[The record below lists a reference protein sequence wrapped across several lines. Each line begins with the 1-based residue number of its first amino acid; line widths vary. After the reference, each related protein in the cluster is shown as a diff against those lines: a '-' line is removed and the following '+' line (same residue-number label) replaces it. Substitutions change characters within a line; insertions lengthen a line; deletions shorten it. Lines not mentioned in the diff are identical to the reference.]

1 MGTHDGR
8 TAVVTGAAGGFGRAT
23 AVELARR
30 GADIVV
36 VDLNPASETINDVE
50 ALGRRAAGYEADI
63 SDPGQV
69 DDLSSRLPELT
80 GHVDI
85 LVNNAGIFPYASI
98 WDLDLA
104 KFSHV
109 MNVNVNSQFLMSKAV
124 ISGMRDRGWG
134 RIVNMGSNSLGV
146 AAPDAVAYITSKG
159 AVVGFTR
166 ALATDL
172 AAYGITVNCVAPTLS
187 RTPGTAAQPDE
198 YLEQVAQMQAIKRVG
213 VATDISGAIAF
224 LTSEDCAFV
233 TGQTL
238 AADGGLWRL

>member
-36 VDLNPASETINDVE
+36 VDLNPAPETVSDVE
-50 ALGRRAAGYEADI
+50 ALGRQAAAFEADI
-63 SDPGQV
+63 SDPAQV
-69 DDLSSRLPELT
+69 ADISDRLTELT

-85 LVNNAGIFPYASI
+85 LVNNAGIFPFVSI
-98 WDLDLA
+98 WELDLA
-104 KFSHV
+104 AFTHV
-109 MNVNVNSQFLMSKAV
+109 LSVNVHSQFLMSKAV
-124 ISGMRDRGWG
+124 IGGMRERGWG
-134 RIVNMGSNSLGV
+134 RIVNLGSNSLGV

-172 AAYGITVNCVAPTLS
+172 APHGITVNCVAPTLS
-187 RTPGTAAQPDE
+187 RTPGTAAQPEE
-198 YLEQVAQMQAIKRVG
+198 YLEQIAQMQAIKRVG
-213 VATDISGAIAF
+213 VATDISGVIAF
-224 LTSEDCAFV
+224 LTSEDSAFV